1 MQIFLLSTILQI
13 NQPEHKKTGNR
24 FGFPFGRA

>member
-24 FGFPFGRA
+24 FGFPF